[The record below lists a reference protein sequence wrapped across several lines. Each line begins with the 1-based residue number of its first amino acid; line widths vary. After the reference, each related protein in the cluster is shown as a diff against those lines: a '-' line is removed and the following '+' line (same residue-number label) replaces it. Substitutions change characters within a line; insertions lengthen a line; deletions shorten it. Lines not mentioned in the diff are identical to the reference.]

1 METMAAKRFADDY
14 ETVITTDEKGNDKK
28 TAVYRGEYFEIS
40 LDEKGLVL
48 FKRNCLLLLAAI
60 VVLHISGGFV
70 NNPGMNQFFVG
81 LPYVAAFF
89 PLLYLAIAVFR
100 LPREKRKYQ
109 RDEIGLSFDRVKTS
123 SGILLVLM
131 GFGVLGEVA
140 FLLAFS
146 SGKTDPL
153 ELLYLVLEVF
163 SIAAVYTLI
172 TYQRKIHVIP
182 VENNNEN
189 HMS

>member
-1 METMAAKRFADDY
+1 MAAKRFADDY

-28 TAVYRGEYFEIS
+28 TAVYRGEYFEIT

-100 LPREKRKYQ
+100 LPTEKRKYQ